1 MKSKAFVRTIAIVL
15 AVILAC
21 SVLFSAISVLTASAV
36 TQGEIDELKQQQSS
50 LEAQQNEIASRINSL
65 EYEQMTTLS
74 KKQVLDEQMT
84 LTQNEINNITDQIAL
99 YDTYIEQ
106 KKVEVAEAQAKE
118 DEQWE
123 LYKQRIRVMEENG
136 IISYLAV
143 IFEATSFADLLGRLD
158 FTNRVMQNDEKIYQ
172 DLDAAR
178 KATIQAK
185 EDLEAV
191 QEEQRQEK
199 LALEDKKA
207 ELNTQIEEASA
218 MLLAI
223 EQDIEANK
231 ADYDELNNAKNALEQ
246 SLQEKVTQ
254 YEKEQEE
261 ARRAAE
267 AAAAAAEAEERAR
280 REAES
285 QQKQEEE
292 TANQTEQTPEDTTG
306 TDTGSDSGDDEE
318 DYGNSDY
325 VESTGYFI
333 WPSYD
338 SRYVTS
344 YFGGRVHP
352 ITGVYKNHNGVDIGA
367 SYGSAIIAADS
378 GTVIEASY
386 NSGYGYYVMISHG
399 NGYSTLYAHMSSI
412 YVSVGETVYQG
423 ESIGAVGMTGYAT
436 GPHIHFE
443 VWVDGY
449 RINPLDFFSDYEV
462 SPDA

>member
-158 FTNRVMQNDEKIYQ
+158 FTNRVMQNDENIYQ

-254 YEKEQEE
+254 Y
-261 ARRAAE
+261 
-267 AAAAAAEAEERAR
+267 
-280 REAES
+280 
-285 QQKQEEE
+285 
-292 TANQTEQTPEDTTG
+292 
-306 TDTGSDSGDDEE
+306 
-318 DYGNSDY
+318 
-325 VESTGYFI
+325 
-333 WPSYD
+333 
-338 SRYVTS
+338 
-344 YFGGRVHP
+344 
-352 ITGVYKNHNGVDIGA
+352 
-367 SYGSAIIAADS
+367 
-378 GTVIEASY
+378 
-386 NSGYGYYVMISHG
+386 
-399 NGYSTLYAHMSSI
+399 
-412 YVSVGETVYQG
+412 
-423 ESIGAVGMTGYAT
+423 
-436 GPHIHFE
+436 
-443 VWVDGY
+443 
-449 RINPLDFFSDYEV
+449 
-462 SPDA
+462 

>member
-318 DYGNSDY
+318 D
-325 VESTGYFI
+325 FI

-344 YFGGRVHP
+344 YFGTRFHP
-352 ITGVYKNHNGVDIGA
+352 ILQVYKSHSGVDIGA

-386 NSGYGYYVMISHG
+386 DYGYGNYVMISHG